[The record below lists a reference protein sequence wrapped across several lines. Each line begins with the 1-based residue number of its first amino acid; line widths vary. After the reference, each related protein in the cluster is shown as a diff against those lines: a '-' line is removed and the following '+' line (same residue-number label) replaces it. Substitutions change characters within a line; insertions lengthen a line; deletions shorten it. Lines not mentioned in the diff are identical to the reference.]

1 MWQRHLQGSCQEP
14 KNNLTGNT
22 HIPTAQCESR
32 SLARRHCKQGAE
44 PGPLF
49 ASSLLIALS
58 LENRDYVVAGRR
70 GNTSRWGRLETLAKL
85 AGVSRSY
92 RPHRGNGCQPNSYQF
107 THAGVNRAW
116 HGEGQH
122 RVGGVPQFD
131 VLDPFGKDEKISGTC
146 PFMCLVL
153 KREQRQT
160 KLTTALWYWQHCYW
174 HHNWELLKL
183 YRWHQQT
190 IATALFYSGEQHQEM
205 SLDRIFDMAR
215 SFAGKTVPFS
225 NFLQHRKNCCLFQN
239 WSLFG
244 CLLIETPF
252 PQVTNFP
259 YFGLHWQRAN
269 FRILGTFF
277 QLGQNSIV
285 AAFPIAFCS
294 GTPKENFHQF
304 SLVWYRAQAAVLH
317 SGAIGGHPELWQLS
331 AMQCLQ
337 LKNSMKILSQNF
349 LR

>member
-1 MWQRHLQGSCQEP
+1 MGTMWLQGGEVILQDE
-14 KNNLTGNT
+14 
-22 HIPTAQCESR
+22 A
-32 SLARRHCKQGAE
+32 
-44 PGPLF
+44 
-49 ASSLLIALS
+49 
-58 LENRDYVVAGRR
+58 D
-70 GNTSRWGRLETLAKL
+70 LETLAKL

-131 VLDPFGKDEKISGTC
+131 VFDPFGKEEKISGTC

-215 SFAGKTVPFS
+215 SFAGKTVLSS
-225 NFLQHRKNCCLFQN
+225 NFLQHRKNCCLFFKTGAFLDVCWSKPLSHRLPTSHTLACIDKGRISGYWAHSSN
-239 WSLFG
+239 WAKTQSWRL
-244 CLLIETPF
+244 
-252 PQVTNFP
+252 
-259 YFGLHWQRAN
+259 
-269 FRILGTFF
+269 F
-277 QLGQNSIV
+277 QLRFVQEPQKKIFIS
-285 AAFPIAFCS
+285 FPWFDI
-294 GTPKENFHQF
+294 EHR
-304 SLVWYRAQAAVLH
+304 L
-317 SGAIGGHPELWQLS
+317 
-331 AMQCLQ
+331 QC
-337 LKNSMKILSQNF
+337 F
-349 LR
+349 TVVP

>member
-1 MWQRHLQGSCQEP
+1 MGTMWLQGGEVILQDE
-14 KNNLTGNT
+14 
-22 HIPTAQCESR
+22 A
-32 SLARRHCKQGAE
+32 
-44 PGPLF
+44 
-49 ASSLLIALS
+49 
-58 LENRDYVVAGRR
+58 D
-70 GNTSRWGRLETLAKL
+70 LETLAKL

-122 RVGGVPQFD
+122 RVGRVPQFD
-131 VLDPFGKDEKISGTC
+131 VFNPFGKEEKISGTC

-215 SFAGKTVPFS
+215 SFAGKTVLSS
-225 NFLQHRKNCCLFQN
+225 NFLQHRKNCCLFLKLEPFWMFVDRN
-239 WSLFG
+239 
-244 CLLIETPF
+244 PF
-252 PQVTNFP
+252 PTGYQLPILWLALTKGEFQDI
-259 YFGLHWQRAN
+259 GH
-269 FRILGTFF
+269 ILG
-277 QLGQNSIV
+277 
-285 AAFPIAFCS
+285 
-294 GTPKENFHQF
+294 PKLNRGGF
-304 SLVWYRAQAAVLH
+304 SNCV
-317 SGAIGGHPELWQLS
+317 
-331 AMQCLQ
+331 
-337 LKNSMKILSQNF
+337 
-349 LR
+349 